1 MRWDE
6 MRHLEKMQVYSS
18 FHEIATLIDEMML
31 GTEVFCLFCNHSD
44 SDTDLK
50 LEPVPHETN
59 IWLFSACKKLIF
71 DYFLQQYSRP

>member
-1 MRWDE
+1 

-59 IWLFSACKKLIF
+59 I
-71 DYFLQQYSRP
+71 